1 MKTKTSFV
9 FPVAVVVLSCVGLT
23 NAAVLG
29 TIEYNYSGRV
39 PGPIV
44 GGELSELIFSIG
56 YPRPA
61 QFGSDFSRSLS
72 WNFTPDD
79 VGKTFFAS
87 ADTHGSFNDFVSL
100 LTNGVDDHLAL
111 RAPLD
116 SRIRFVVYAPV
127 FATYESEVIDIF
139 IGSPVDSEGDTI
151 DSIAGISPP
160 PIIKLGP
167 VDFEGYTIDSIG
179 VTVNELFMDY
189 HEDSFVGIYTDT
201 SCDITY
207 TIYGAPIPEPATVL
221 LFGIGAVLLRGR
233 RRV

>member
-1 MKTKTSFV
+1 MKKEIAFV
-9 FPVAVVVLSCVGLT
+9 LAMVIVVLSCAGYS

-39 PGPIV
+39 HGPIV
-44 GGELSELIFSIG
+44 SGELSELIFSIG

-87 ADTHGSFNDFVSL
+87 ADTHGNFNDFVSL

-111 RAPLD
+111 RAPKD
-116 SRIRFVVYAPV
+116 SGAPLSVYVPV

-139 IGSPVDSEGDTI
+139 IGSPVDFKGYTI
-151 DSIAGISPP
+151 DSIAGIFPP

-167 VDFEGYTIDSIG
+167 VDFEGYAIDSIA
-179 VTVNELFMDY
+179 VTVNELFMNF
-189 HEDSFVGIYTDT
+189 HEASLVGSYTDT

-207 TIYGAPIPEPATVL
+207 TIYGALIPEPATVL
-221 LFGIGAVLLRGR
+221 LLGIGAVLLRRR